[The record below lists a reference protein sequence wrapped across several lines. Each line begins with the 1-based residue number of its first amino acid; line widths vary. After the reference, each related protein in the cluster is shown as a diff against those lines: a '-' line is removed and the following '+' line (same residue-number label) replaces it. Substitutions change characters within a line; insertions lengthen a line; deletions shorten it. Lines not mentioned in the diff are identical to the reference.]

1 MARFTAVETARV
13 VSLSALFVTLVSHL
27 PSIFMTQFLL
37 QACWWVPLYGLIGAI
52 LTLPWSTGTVRT
64 TGPRPAAYFNLLMS
78 VLAFIHGSVIF
89 TATWDQPPQQLLVHW
104 VQAADLDLSFAIEI
118 STVSVGAMELVTL
131 LSLLAQIYA
140 LGYMEKDWALARFFG
155 LLGFFEAAISGIA
168 ISDSLLLTY
177 ALLEMLTL
185 STYLLV
191 GFWYAQPLVVTAA
204 RDAFLTKRVGD
215 VLLLMGVVTL
225 SNLAGSLNF
234 SDLEEWAETATL
246 SPVFATFLGL
256 ALIAAPTAKCAQFPF
271 HLWLDEAME
280 GPNPASIMRN
290 TVVVGAGA
298 YVLIKLQPVLAL
310 SPVTEAVLVVL
321 GAVTAV
327 GASLVAIAQIDL
339 KRTLSHSTSASLGL
353 VFIAVGLNQVDIALL
368 LLLAHS
374 MSKGLLFMSAGSIIS
389 TTNTQNLT
397 EMGGLWSRMPATT
410 AAFVVGSAGM
420 VALLPL
426 GNFWAMR
433 RWLNGFWTV
442 PLWLVI
448 VLLLVNGLTA
458 LNLTRVFGLVF
469 VGKPQPKTRRTPEVG
484 WPMALAMVILTVLGL
499 LVPWMLQR
507 WQLLISWK
515 GPWAET
521 GDFDAVN
528 LFLKTQDI
536 PLLLVLSGLIG
547 CAVGA
552 AIYWYGVLPRPV
564 RLPIPALQDL
574 LAYDF
579 YIDRVYRLTVVW
591 AVASI
596 AKISAWTDRY
606 VVDGAVNLF
615 GLATIFSGE
624 GLKYSGTGQSQFYVL
639 TIAGGVAGLLALII
653 WQF

>member
-1 MARFTAVETARV
+1 
-13 VSLSALFVTLVSHL
+13 
-27 PSIFMTQFLL
+27 MTQFLL
-37 QACWWVPLYGLIGAI
+37 QACWWVPFYGLIGAI

-64 TGPRPAAYFNLLMS
+64 TGPRPAAYFNLLMT

-89 TATWDQPPQQLLVHW
+89 VATWDQPPQQLLLHW
-104 VQAADLDLSFAIEI
+104 VKAADLDLSFALEI
-118 STVSVGAMELVTL
+118 STVSVGAMELVTF

-177 ALLEMLTL
+177 GLLEMLTL

-215 VLLLMGVVTL
+215 VPLLMGVVTL
-225 SNLAGSLNF
+225 STIAGSLNF
-234 SDLEEWAETATL
+234 SDLEKWAETATL
-246 SPVFATFLGL
+246 SPLLAALLGL

-310 SPVTEAVLVVL
+310 SPVTDAVLVVV
-321 GAVTAV
+321 GAVTAI
-327 GASLVAIAQIDL
+327 GASLVAIAQIDI
-339 KRTLSHSTSASLGL
+339 KRTLSHSTSASMGL
-353 VFIAVGLNQVDIALL
+353 VFIAVGQNHVDIALL
-368 LLLAHS
+368 LLFTHS
-374 MSKGLLFMSAGSIIS
+374 ISKALLFMSVGSIIT
-389 TTNTQNLT
+389 TTNTQDLT

-410 AAFVVGSAGM
+410 IAFVVGAVGM

-469 VGKPQPKTRRTPEVG
+469 AGKPQAKTRRAPEVG
-484 WPMALAMVILTVLGL
+484 WPMALPMVILTVFALM
-499 LVPWMLQR
+499 VPWMLQK
-507 WQLLISWK
+507 WQLLISWS

-528 LFLKTQDI
+528 LLLKTLDI
-536 PLLLVLSGLIG
+536 PLLMLSGLIG
-547 CAVGA
+547 CGIGV
-552 AIYWYGVLPRPV
+552 AIYWYGALPRPV
-564 RLPIPALQDL
+564 RLPVPVLQDL
-574 LAYDF
+574 LAFDF
-579 YIDRVYRLTVVW
+579 YIDRIYMLTVVG

-596 AKISAWTDRY
+596 SRISAWTDKY

-615 GLATIFSGE
+615 GFATIFSGE